1 MLFRSKNVG
10 NGKTVQVSGVTKSG
24 TDAGNYAI
32 TQPTTTANI
41 TAKTLTVSG
50 ITAANRVYDATIS
63 ATALLSYG
71 SSALQ
76 GTETGDTVTLNTTQ
90 IAAVFLNKN
99 VGTGK
104 SVVVSGL
111 TINGADSGNYTL
123 TQPTTTA
130 NITAKTLTVSGVTAS
145 SKIYDGTTTATVDTT
160 SAALVGAENGDTV
173 TLVTRSAS
181 GTFASS
187 TVGSAKSVQV
197 AGLTLSGAD
206 SFNYSLTQPAVSAD
220 ILTAS
225 AGLAWTTPSSIT
237 YGTNLGSTQLNATAN
252 VAGTF
257 AYSPT
262 IGTQIGRAH
271 V

>member
-1 MLFRSKNVG
+1 MLFRS
-10 NGKTVQVSGVTKSG
+10 
-24 TDAGNYAI
+24 
-32 TQPTTTANI
+32 
-41 TAKTLTVSG
+41 
-50 ITAANRVYDATIS
+50 
-63 ATALLSYG
+63 
-71 SSALQ
+71 
-76 GTETGDTVTLNTTQ
+76 
-90 IAAVFLNKN
+90 
-99 VGTGK
+99 
-104 SVVVSGL
+104 
-111 TINGADSGNYTL
+111 
-123 TQPTTTA
+123 
-130 NITAKTLTVSGVTAS
+130 
-145 SKIYDGTTTATVDTT
+145 
-160 SAALVGAENGDTV
+160 
-173 TLVTRSAS
+173 RSAS

-262 IGTQIGRAH
+262 IGTRLAVGTHTLSVTFTPSNLAYDSDTTTVSINVTAKTLTVTGITTANRVYDEIGRAH